1 MTDMEI
7 GNVGV
12 LGRGE
17 GVEEYASRD
26 LNHQT
31 SGCSTTSGQQQ
42 QQQQQ
47 AGPSAPHL
55 TRQQGRCCKLTEL
68 LN

>member
-12 LGRGE
+12 LGSGE

-31 SGCSTTSGQQQ
+31 SGCSTTGGQQL
-42 QQQQQ
+42 QQQ

-55 TRQQGRCCKLTEL
+55 SRQQGRSCKPTEL

>member
-31 SGCSTTSGQQQ
+31 SGCNTTSGQQE
-42 QQQQQ
+42 QQQ

-55 TRQQGRCCKLTEL
+55 TRQQGRCCILTEL